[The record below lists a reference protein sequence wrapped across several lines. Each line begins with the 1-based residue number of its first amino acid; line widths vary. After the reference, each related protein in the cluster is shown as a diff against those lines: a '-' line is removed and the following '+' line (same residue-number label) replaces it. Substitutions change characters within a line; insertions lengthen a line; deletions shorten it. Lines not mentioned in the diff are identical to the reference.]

1 MYEMRPASTVPT
13 RMDWDGEG
21 LLEGLEDDA
30 ARDARRRLLDELH
43 ADGMDVEEL
52 RRVVAEDKLVLAP
65 VAQALSSEA
74 RYTARELAERADV
87 SLEFLTASRRALGLP
102 VPDADERVYGE
113 KDLEATR
120 LGTLHRAAGFDDE
133 DALEVARVLGQ
144 GMARYADA
152 TRALVARTFIEPGLD
167 EYELAHRYRAVAEQL
182 MPLAGPWLEH
192 VYALHLQQVL
202 RSDALTQEQRRA
214 GKLDDT
220 QEAVIAFADLVGFTE
235 LGESVPVEELGSVA
249 GRLSRLAGEACD
261 PPVRL
266 VKLIGDAVML
276 VSPEPAAM
284 LDVTLRLVD
293 LAAEDEAFPPL
304 RAGIAC
310 GQAVHRWGDWFGT
323 PVNLASRLTTR
334 ARPSTVLVSEEVRD
348 AVGEGYE
355 FSDAGRKKLKGF
367 ASPVRAYRAK
377 KAVDAAPA
385 APER

>member
-1 MYEMRPASTVPT
+1 
-13 RMDWDGEG
+13 MDWDREG

-65 VAQALSSEA
+65 VAQTLSSEA

-87 SLEFLTASRRALGLP
+87 TLEFLTASRRALGLP
-102 VPDADERVYGE
+102 VPDADLRVYGE
-113 KDLEATR
+113 KDLEATK
-120 LGTLHRAAGFDDE
+120 LGTLHRQAGFDDE

-202 RSDALTQEQRRA
+202 RSDAVTQEQRRA

-249 GRLSRLAGEACD
+249 GRLSRLAGEATE

-276 VSPEPAAM
+276 VSPEPAPM
-284 LDVTLRLVD
+284 LDAMLRLVE

-334 ARPSTVLVSEEVRD
+334 ARPSTVLVSEEIRD
-348 AVGEGYE
+348 AVSEGYE

-377 KAVDAAPA
+377 RAGDAAPA
-385 APER
+385 APGR